1 MRGVLSVLLRSSLE
15 MFAFANRTI
24 FAQPDPAHVSE
35 QFDVIAGMLGKYIS
49 KVETMMHKGQR

>member
-1 MRGVLSVLLRSSLE
+1 